1 MRVFVAGASGAI
13 GTRLVPRLVAAG
25 HSVTGLT
32 HRSENADTIR
42 QMGAEPVVA
51 DALQADAIRAAVTQA
66 RPAVIIHELTDL
78 KGASDLRKFDRLFA
92 ASNRLRIEGTGHL
105 IAAAK
110 ETGVERFVAQSFCG
124 WPYAR
129 AGDPIKTETASL
141 DPAPPRELQRT
152 LDAIR
157 YLEAAVLAFGQGL
170 VLRYGAF
177 YGPAT
182 GLFDGPMVEQ
192 VRRRRAPVIGSGDGW
207 WSFIHI
213 EDAAEAT
220 ARSVTQG
227 EPGIYNIVDDDPAP
241 VREWLPALAALLGA
255 KPPRTVPAW
264 LAQPVAG
271 EHIVAMM
278 TKIRAG
284 SNRKAKQELGW
295 QPAHASW
302 REGFRDVIEQEHLAT
317 G

>member
-1 MRVFVAGASGAI
+1 MRVFVAGAAGAI

-32 HRSENADTIR
+32 HRSENTGVIR
-42 QMGAEPVVA
+42 QMGAESVIA
-51 DALQADAIRAAVTQA
+51 DAFQADAIRAAVTEA
-66 RPAVIIHELTDL
+66 RPDVIIHELTDL

-92 ASNRLRIEGTGHL
+92 ASNRLRIEGTDHL

-110 ETGVERFVAQSFCG
+110 EAGVERFIAQSFCG
-124 WPYAR
+124 WPYAPV
-129 AGDPIKTETASL
+129 GDPVKSETAPL
-141 DPAPPRELQRT
+141 DPAPPRELQHT

-157 YLEAAVLAFGQGL
+157 YLESAVLAFGNGI

-192 VRRRRAPVIGSGDGW
+192 VRRRRAPVIGDGDGW

-220 ARSVTQG
+220 ARCVTHG
-227 EPGIYNIVDDDPAP
+227 EPGLYNIVDDDPAP

-264 LAQPVAG
+264 LARLVAG

-278 TKIRAG
+278 TKTRAG

-295 QPAHASW
+295 EPVWSSW
-302 REGFRDVIEQEHLAT
+302 REGFRDVIEQEYLAT